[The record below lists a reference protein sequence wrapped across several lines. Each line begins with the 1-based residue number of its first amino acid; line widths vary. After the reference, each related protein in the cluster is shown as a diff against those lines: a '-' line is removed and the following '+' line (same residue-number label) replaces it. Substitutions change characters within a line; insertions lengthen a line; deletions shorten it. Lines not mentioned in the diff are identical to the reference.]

1 MGLVGQDR
9 GELHTRNR
17 GISRWVTIQWP
28 SHKSCGTA
36 STDVVR
42 GAAGIVGTCCSA
54 GGPTMTRDNGVRRV
68 FTSCA
73 HRQIHGPIQPSVVL
87 KQCHDGRVAPW
98 VLAGHESAAAIYWTI
113 KRLIRSDQPDRT
125 PRLARLSKSLLL
137 CENEEAPLN
146 GLINGLS
153 ARSYSKTIRIIPL
166 TPPDS

>member
-87 KQCHDGRVAPW
+87 KQCHDGRVAPR
-98 VLAGHESAAAIYWTI
+98 VLAGHESAGHLLDYKAADEV
-113 KRLIRSDQPDRT
+113 R
-125 PRLARLSKSLLL
+125 
-137 CENEEAPLN
+137 
-146 GLINGLS
+146 S
-153 ARSYSKTIRIIPL
+153 ARSD
-166 TPPDS
+166 TPISQVEQVTAFV